1 MGPYGSLWGTM
12 RVAVGRNGAV
22 WVAMG
27 HRVGGSGSQWGRMG
41 RYGSQ
46 WGAMGPDLL
55 DEARLSVQQRRQ
67 QRPLQEPHR
76 TREQQPA
83 AQGVRQQQAATG
95 RGDARTRPLRGGFRQ
110 GHAH

>member
-1 MGPYGSLWGTM
+1 MGLYGSLWGTGW
-12 RVAVGRNGAV
+12 VAVGRN
-22 WVAMG
+22 
-27 HRVGGSGSQWGRMG
+27 
-41 RYGSQ
+41 GSQ

-95 RGDARTRPLRGGFRQ
+95 RG
-110 GHAH
+110 